1 MKYYISIAAMMLFL
15 IAACTKQ
22 NGSPTAPVNEMPD
35 TTAVQTHTGSFVKG
49 PYGTV
54 SGMVAIFKENGKYSL
69 ALQNIM
75 ISNGPDL
82 HVYLSKEIQPVNF
95 IDLGKIK
102 SIMGNQ
108 LYDISGMPDFAQYKY
123 ALIHCQQYDHL
134 FGSAE
139 LK

>member
-1 MKYYISIAAMMLFL
+1 MKNYVWITAILLFL
-15 IAACTKQ
+15 VTACTKQ
-22 NGSPTAPVNEMPD
+22 NGSPTSPVNEMPD
-35 TTAVQTHTGSFVKG
+35 TTAVQTHAGSFVKG

-54 SGMVAIFKENGKYSL
+54 SGMVAIFQQNGKYSL
-69 ALQNIM
+69 ALQDIM

-95 IDLGKIK
+95 IDLGKIR
-102 SIMGNQ
+102 STMGNQ
-108 LYDISGMPDFAQYKY
+108 LYVISGTPDLMQYKY